1 MGSKSIVVFVDPMIL
16 NASECGRIPPWVP
29 LCFCC
34 TDTRVSTVKNVDTV
48 MGHDKQQLVRR
59 LLLYAS
65 PCTPRLCC
73 DGAAVLVLVHRFT
86 EMQTFSL
93 KALAE
98 SAVLGLRVRGLGL
111 GHAVIHR
118 NTIYTNDVF
127 FT

>member
-1 MGSKSIVVFVDPMIL
+1 M
-16 NASECGRIPPWVP
+16 
-29 LCFCC
+29 
-34 TDTRVSTVKNVDTV
+34 KNVDTV

-98 SAVLGLRVRGLGL
+98 SAVLGLRGEGSCARLQDKGATIGCSGLK
-111 GHAVIHR
+111 
-118 NTIYTNDVF
+118 N
-127 FT
+127 